1 VSQTGYHLP
10 SIFLCPPWDTGQ
22 QKFLVFSHGVQ
33 RRSTS
38 LSPWL
43 QAAGQMPVLW
53 ISGTCGLLSL
63 WEWTSGPHC
72 LLQNLAPVSCGFG
85 LLPQSCHLVSEPV
98 CIFPEVSSI
107 YYLSLVGIWS
117 RRGAVQC
124 KLPGSSWPDVL
135 MGFWET
141 CSLSAGSSQGLL
153 GSPVSNK
160 LSLVFIFK
168 MLFFSSDILVEWRHL
183 FCEDMRSQVEDRPVQ
198 GIRSNRDFSSVCVR
212 WILYRFFY

>member
-1 VSQTGYHLP
+1 MGCKGGVPHSPLGCKQQARCRSSESVGHVASCPCGSELQDPTACFRTWHLWAVA
-10 SIFLCPPWDTGQ
+10 LAC
-22 QKFLVFSHGVQ
+22 
-33 RRSTS
+33 
-38 LSPWL
+38 SP
-43 QAAGQMPVLW
+43 
-53 ISGTCGLLSL
+53 
-63 WEWTSGPHC
+63 
-72 LLQNLAPVSCGFG
+72 LAFYSVPA
-85 LLPQSCHLVSEPV
+85 PQSCHLVSEPV

-168 MLFFSSDILVEWRHL
+168 MLFFSSDILVEW
-183 FCEDMRSQVEDRPVQ
+183 
-198 GIRSNRDFSSVCVR
+198 
-212 WILYRFFY
+212 